1 MNTGSSMQFGG
12 YYGVVPEVLVGEFH
26 HYHNVL
32 WISGISHLSAGTVIL
47 CKQSAQS
54 GPQLQTFPDGLDSCL
69 RIFIHDDLVRPRSRK
84 TFGGPLA
91 RGVNP
96 HLRAEILQACGVIQ
110 RVHGPQT
117 ELHVA
122 FGVQSTKR
130 LPDYLAVI
138 VDIHVMI

>member
-1 MNTGSSMQFGG
+1 MNTGSSRQFGG

-26 HYHNVL
+26 HYHNGL

-84 TFGGPLA
+84 TFAVPLA
-91 RGVNP
+91 RGVDL
-96 HLRAEILQACGVIQ
+96 HLRAESLHARVVIPL
-110 RVHGPQT
+110 V
-117 ELHVA
+117 
-122 FGVQSTKR
+122 
-130 LPDYLAVI
+130 
-138 VDIHVMI
+138 